1 MTLPLTCNRILL
13 SICQSAEAILIPMK
27 LRDFGYTNSDS
38 LSVYGILTGMVFST
52 ILFPCVLSNSLSVML
67 LPAISEANSRN
78 RMDLIKKQSRRRH
91 NCVSS
96 LDCCVLSVFCSAE
109 TGSAFTCST
118 MLWQDFMSGL

>member
-78 RMDLIKKQSRRRH
+78 RMDLIKKAVQKTTQL
-91 NCVSS
+91 CVI
-96 LDCCVLSVFCSAE
+96 LGLLCTLGFCSAE